1 MLPDTKLCARLDV
14 KGAGSGTVNALDE
27 DSALS
32 CHTSFTKSLSFD
44 WDHVWS
50 TPLQVAI
57 LIFDGVEVLDA
68 MGPFEVFSVASR
80 LRSADS
86 EAFTV
91 SLVARSNA
99 VVTARGGLKLIPDA
113 VFDDI
118 AKYDLLIVPG
128 GVTERAEADAET
140 MHWLALHGTSS
151 KLVASVC
158 TGAFL
163 LAKAGILTDQTV
175 TTHWE
180 DTDALAEAYPALTV
194 LENIRWLNSG
204 IIYTSA
210 GISAGIDLSLHLVE
224 VMTSADQADRTARQ
238 MDYRWVRN

>member
-1 MLPDTKLCARLDV
+1 M
-14 KGAGSGTVNALDE
+14 
-27 DSALS
+27 
-32 CHTSFTKSLSFD
+32 
-44 WDHVWS
+44 
-50 TPLQVAI
+50 QVAI
-57 LIFDGVEVLDA
+57 LIFDEVEVLDA

-86 EAFTV
+86 DPFTV

-99 VVTARGGLKLIPDA
+99 IVTARGDLKLTPDA
-113 VFDDI
+113 VFDDT
-118 AKYDLLIVPG
+118 AQYDLLIVPG

-140 MHWLALHGTSS
+140 MHWLAVHGNSS

-163 LAKAGILTDQTV
+163 LAKAGILTNQTV

-180 DTDALAEAYPALTV
+180 DTAALAEAHPTLTV
-194 LENIRWLNSG
+194 LENIRWSKSEN
-204 IIYTSA
+204 IYTSA

-224 VMTSADQADRTARQ
+224 VMTSADRAQRTAKQ